1 MPAFECPSFLP
12 PCITQLTDK
21 HAEDDRGLEGM
32 QAGFC
37 VNEASQR
44 ITHNSLHGH
53 HAKMALASSH
63 YTLRAQDAED
73 EDADPTAGMYAKYD
87 RCLHGPRSELT
98 QPLLS
103 VAFLRKFL
111 TIIKRRARCAASLL
125 HGQNGPKASSPCGN
139 KIHHHQAPRQACYI
153 SIT

>member
-1 MPAFECPSFLP
+1 
-12 PCITQLTDK
+12 
-21 HAEDDRGLEGM
+21 M

-98 QPLLS
+98 QPPLS

-125 HGQNGPKASSPCGN
+125 HGQNGPKASSPCRN
-139 KIHHHQAPRQACYI
+139 KIHHHQAPRQACHI